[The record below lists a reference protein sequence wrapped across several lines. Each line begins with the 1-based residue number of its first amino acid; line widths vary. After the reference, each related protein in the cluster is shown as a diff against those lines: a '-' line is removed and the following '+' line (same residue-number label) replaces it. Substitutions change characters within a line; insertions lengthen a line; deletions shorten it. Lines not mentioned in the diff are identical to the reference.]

1 MHGAA
6 RGPNTILV
14 FCTNLNSWCET
25 YERQSAV
32 AASSNLGLVGVD
44 IDSRVAE
51 GAATTVTA
59 DDSLLCPADGLLVD
73 ELNGGIG
80 LGLVLIIVSRS
91 VFHSW

>member
-6 RGPNTILV
+6 RGPNTTLAI
-14 FCTNLNSWCET
+14 CTTLNYRRGS

-32 AASSNLGLVGVD
+32 TAGSNLGLVGVD
-44 IDSRVAE
+44 IDSGVAKR
-51 GAATTVTA
+51 AATTITA